1 MIGIHTIIRMDTV
14 ALVLDL
20 RSCIVC
26 SSNIFNALR
35 SGGGETVRQPE
46 LPGDCSRD
54 ELTVWAVQF
63 IDAYRCEAYR
73 CRDVMPKQCSWAN
86 ISVAKYHAM

>member
-1 MIGIHTIIRMDTV
+1 MDAV

-20 RSCIVC
+20 RSRIVC
-26 SSNIFNALR
+26 SGNIFDALR
-35 SGGGETVRQPE
+35 TGGGETVRQPE

-63 IDAYRCEAYR
+63 IDAYGSKTYR
-73 CRDVMPKQCSWAN
+73 CRDAMSKQCSWAN
-86 ISVAKYHAM
+86 ISVAEYHGM